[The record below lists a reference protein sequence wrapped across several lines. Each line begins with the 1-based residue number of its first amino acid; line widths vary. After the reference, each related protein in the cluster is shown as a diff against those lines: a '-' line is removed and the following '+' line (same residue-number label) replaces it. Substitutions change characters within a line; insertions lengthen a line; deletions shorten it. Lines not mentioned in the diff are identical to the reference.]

1 MESCW
6 VEVVSIG
13 DNRMRNFLQ
22 SCGQSLLSLAHQLPE
37 KVPRGVS
44 MRPCRCSLPV
54 AAIVLA
60 DVDAPR

>member
-6 VEVVSIG
+6 AEVVSIG

-44 MRPCRCSLPV
+44 MRPWSLF
-54 AAIVLA
+54 AACG
-60 DVDAPR
+60 RHRFG